1 VIKENF
7 VQLPRGS
14 FLMGSEYRI
23 NEMPVH
29 EVTIDYD
36 ILMSKYLV
44 TVEDY
49 MLYAQATGAEVPKE
63 KHTHLGFDVP
73 VRRVTW
79 LDAVAYCK
87 WMSQREAKTIR
98 LPTEAEW
105 EYACRAGS
113 SDKYFFGNDE
123 SLLKEYAWYSDNS
136 NKITHNVGTK
146 KPNSWGLYDMYGNVW
161 EWTLDRYSENY
172 NETPCDGTHHKIQTD
187 KGMSL
192 RGGAWSAEPE
202 NCRSA
207 RRINLGSNSRN
218 YFVGFRIVIEENSK
232 KN

>member
-14 FLMGSEYRI
+14 FLMGSEYNI

-36 ILMSKYLV
+36 ILMSKYQV

-49 MLYAQATGAEVPKE
+49 MLYAQAMGVEIPID
-63 KHTHLGFDVP
+63 KHIHLGVDVP

-87 WMSQREAKTIR
+87 WLSNREEKKVR

-113 SDKYFFGNDE
+113 TESYSFGHDTT
-123 SLLKEYAWYSDNS
+123 LLGEYAWYKENS
-136 NKITHNVGTK
+136 EKVTHNVGTK
-146 KPNSWGLYDMYGNVW
+146 KPNGWGLYDMHGNVW
-161 EWTLDRYSENY
+161 EWTLDRYAQNY
-172 NETPCDGTHHKIQTD
+172 EQTPLDGTHYKIKSD

-192 RGGAWSAEPE
+192 RGGAWSAESE

-207 RRINLGSNSRN
+207 RRINLGANSRN
-218 YFVGFRIVIEENSK
+218 YFVGFRVVVEV
-232 KN
+232 

>member
-1 VIKENF
+1 MIKENF
-7 VQLPRGS
+7 IQLPRGS
-14 FLMGSEYRI
+14 FLMGSEYNI

-36 ILMSKYLV
+36 ILMSKYQV

-49 MLYAQATGAEVPKE
+49 MLYAEAMGVEIPMD
-63 KHTHLGFDVP
+63 KHTHLGVDVP

-87 WMSQREAKTIR
+87 WLSNREGKKVR

-113 SDKYFFGNDE
+113 TELYSFGHDT
-123 SLLKEYAWYSDNS
+123 SLLEEYAWYKENS
-136 NKITHNVGTK
+136 EKVTHNVGTK
-146 KPNSWGLYDMYGNVW
+146 KPNGWGLYDMHGNVW
-161 EWTLDRYSENY
+161 EWTLDRYAQNY
-172 NETPCDGTHHKIQTD
+172 EQTPLDGTHYKIQSD

-207 RRINLGSNSRN
+207 RRINLGANSRN
-218 YFVGFRIVIEENSK
+218 YFVGFRIVVEN
-232 KN
+232 

>member
-1 VIKENF
+1 MIKQNYIKI
-7 VQLPRGS
+7 PRGI
-14 FLMGSEYRI
+14 FLMGSEQRE
-23 NEMPVH
+23 NEMPIH
-29 EVTIDYD
+29 EVSIDYD

-49 MLYAQATGAEVPKE
+49 MLYVQATGVEMPKE
-63 KHTHLGFDVP
+63 KHAHLGMDVP

-87 WMSQREAKTIR
+87 WMSEREGQTVR

-113 SDKYFFGNDE
+113 NGVYTFGNDE
-123 SLLKEYAWYSDNS
+123 TILGEYAWYGKNSDRV
-136 NKITHNVGTK
+136 THNVGEK
-146 KPNSWGLYDMYGNVW
+146 KPNSWGLYDMHGNVW
-161 EWTLDRYSENY
+161 EWCLDRYAENY
-172 NETPCDGTHHKIQTD
+172 AITPRDGTHYLVHSD

-192 RGGAWSAEPE
+192 RGGSWSAEAE

-207 RRINLGSNSRN
+207 RRINLGANSRN
-218 YFVGFRIVIEENSK
+218 YFCGFRVVVEI
-232 KN
+232 

>member
-1 VIKENF
+1 MIKENYTEI
-7 VQLPRGS
+7 PRGT
-14 FLMGSEYRI
+14 FLMGSEYAL

-36 ILMSKYLV
+36 ILMSKYQV

-49 MLYAQATGAEVPKE
+49 MLYAQATGIEMPKE
-63 KHTHLGFDVP
+63 KHEHLGVDVP

-87 WMSQREAKTIR
+87 WMSEREGKTVR

-105 EYACRAGS
+105 EYVCRAGS
-113 SDKYFFGNDE
+113 NEKYFFGHDE
-123 SLLKEYAWYSDNS
+123 TLLGEYAWCKENS
-136 NKITHNVGTK
+136 ERVTHNVGTK
-146 KPNSWGLYDMYGNVW
+146 KPNPWGLYDMYGNVW
-161 EWTLDRYSENY
+161 EWTLDRYVENY
-172 NETPCDGTHHKIQTD
+172 ESTALDGSHHNVQSE

-192 RGGAWSAEPE
+192 RGGAWSAEAT

-207 RRINLGSNSRN
+207 RRINLGANSRN
-218 YFVGFRIVIEENSK
+218 YFVGFRVVIEV
-232 KN
+232 

>member
-1 VIKENF
+1 MIKENF

-29 EVTIDYD
+29 EVAIDYD

-49 MLYAQATGAEVPKE
+49 MLYAQATGVEVPTD

-79 LDAVAYCK
+79 LDAVGYCR
-87 WMSQREAKTIR
+87 WLSEREGKTVRI
-98 LPTEAEW
+98 PTEAEW
-105 EYACRAGS
+105 EYACRADS
-113 SDKYFFGNDE
+113 TEKYFFGNDE
-123 SLLKEYAWYSDNS
+123 SFLGEYAWHNS
-136 NKITHNVGTK
+136 NSNRVTHDVGTK
-146 KPNSWGLYDMYGNVW
+146 KPNSWDLYDMYGNVW
-161 EWTLDRYSENY
+161 EWTLDRYSETY
-172 NETPCDGTHHKIQTD
+172 ERTPKDGTHYKTESD

-207 RRINLGSNSRN
+207 RRINLGANSRN
-218 YFVGFRIVIEENSK
+218 YFVGFRVVVEL
-232 KN
+232 